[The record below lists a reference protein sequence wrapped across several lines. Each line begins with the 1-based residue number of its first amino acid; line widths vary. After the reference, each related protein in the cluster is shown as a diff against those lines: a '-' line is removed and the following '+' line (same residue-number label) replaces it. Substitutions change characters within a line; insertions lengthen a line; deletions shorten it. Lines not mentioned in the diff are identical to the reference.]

1 MASTTESDSGQAHD
15 RVLAGKQLEKLNKIL
30 ENLCY
35 YSTEWGERDYQ
46 IKYLALN
53 FSDKNHLYQILRYKS
68 SFPEV
73 RHLPVLALTFS
84 IKSSTAK

>member
-46 IKYLALN
+46 IKYLALI
-53 FSDKNHLYQILRYKS
+53 FFWQKS
-68 SFPEV
+68 SISNPSLQIFI
-73 RHLPVLALTFS
+73 S
-84 IKSSTAK
+84 WSSAPTSAGPDF